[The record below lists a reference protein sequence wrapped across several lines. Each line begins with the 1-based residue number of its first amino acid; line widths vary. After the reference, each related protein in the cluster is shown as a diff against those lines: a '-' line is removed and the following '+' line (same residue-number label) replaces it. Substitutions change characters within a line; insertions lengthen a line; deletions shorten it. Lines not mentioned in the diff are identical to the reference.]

1 MRKGTLLFH
10 FIIVASPDL
19 CCSHCSGG
27 EFPACRISLDHM
39 VTHCVYSQARVMVF
53 PVSIMNDLYY
63 LLPFCLVL
71 YLALVVRFIGRH
83 NYIYK
88 LVHIHPP
95 THMHTLNLW
104 KRYQE
109 R

>member
-1 MRKGTLLFH
+1 
-10 FIIVASPDL
+10 
-19 CCSHCSGG
+19 
-27 EFPACRISLDHM
+27 M

-53 PVSIMNDLYY
+53 PVFSIMSDLYY

-71 YLALVVRFIGRH
+71 YLTLVVRFIGRH

-88 LVHIHPP
+88 LVHIHPA
-95 THMHTLNLW
+95 THMHTMNLW